1 MNLTMTYTL
10 VVENAPKP
18 LQSERARYQ
27 QTLAT
32 PAGSADVSFLVERQK
47 NGEYVAS
54 CVVSKQAA
62 TKNYSDLKTDA
73 PVDGQSNV
81 SYRMAQQF
89 ADGSTRE
96 VSMMGF
102 PIAEARFSRI
112 GEDTLSTK
120 VADLD
125 IDHASN
131 YMMVPETK
139 GVMLANMLA
148 GQGGVDTAASHTK
161 LVEATYRGGEDVSD
175 VFAKCVNDYMGN
187 PQKVNAA
194 IAKATTNFDFSYETV
209 ANAPQQLKSDL
220 IGSTRNEFAEIL
232 ETVNPADVAVVQVT
246 EVKGGVLATLDGL
259 EFKNPKNDHTFVTA
273 GCYAF
278 KEFDENGNLH
288 RIGASHTVLES
299 QEKSACLGNSENEST
314 VTKTTFG
321 PDMISTTTPA
331 AYAAAQ
337 IVAVSSGGSSFGGG
351 FIGGGSSSS
360 HGGNNY
366 YNHVGDT
373 IINKDITKVI
383 KEGDTIIDKDTTI
396 ICSNVGKFEGSF
408 TDSFNNCNKD
418 KDVVIVTPPQPAPVP
433 LPGGLPLLAA
443 GVGAFAIMRRKQ
455 VMKNI
460 LG

>member
-1 MNLTMTYTL
+1 M
-10 VVENAPKP
+10 
-18 LQSERARYQ
+18 
-27 QTLAT
+27 
-32 PAGSADVSFLVERQK
+32 
-47 NGEYVAS
+47 
-54 CVVSKQAA
+54 
-62 TKNYSDLKTDA
+62 
-73 PVDGQSNV
+73 
-81 SYRMAQQF
+81 
-89 ADGSTRE
+89 
-96 VSMMGF
+96 
-102 PIAEARFSRI
+102 
-112 GEDTLSTK
+112 
-120 VADLD
+120 
-125 IDHASN
+125 
-131 YMMVPETK
+131 
-139 GVMLANMLA
+139 
-148 GQGGVDTAASHTK
+148 
-161 LVEATYRGGEDVSD
+161 
-175 VFAKCVNDYMGN
+175 
-187 PQKVNAA
+187 
-194 IAKATTNFDFSYETV
+194 
-209 ANAPQQLKSDL
+209 
-220 IGSTRNEFAEIL
+220 
-232 ETVNPADVAVVQVT
+232 VQVT

-321 PDMISTTTPA
+321 PDIVSTTAPV

-337 IVAVSSGGSSFGGG
+337 SVSVSSRGSSFGGG

-360 HGGNNY
+360 SHGGSSY
-366 YNHVGDT
+366 YNHEGDT

-383 KEGDTIIDKDTTI
+383 KEGDTIIDKDITIIDKDTII